1 MSLQNVKEY
10 LKNYNM
16 DSKIIEL
23 NESSATFFMLG
34 NKMKYNS
41 DIILKVYNSNS
52 EVASHTYSH
61 KYLTKLNDT
70 DLDTEFNS
78 TSIIFNEITGG
89 NIDYLRPPYGI
100 YNDKVI
106 ENSPYP
112 LILWN
117 IDTKD
122 WLTRDSNEIYNN
134 IINNVCDGCIV
145 LLHDTYKETI
155 DALKITLP
163 VLKEKGYEVVSISNL
178 LKAKNIELKRG
189 DIIKKID

>member
-1 MSLQNVKEY
+1 MTAPG
-10 LKNYNM
+10 
-16 DSKIIEL
+16 
-23 NESSATFFMLG
+23 SA
-34 NKMKYNS
+34 
-41 DIILKVYNSNS
+41 
-52 EVASHTYSH
+52 
-61 KYLTKLNDT
+61 KLNDS

-89 NIDYLRPPYGI
+89 NINYLRPPYGI

-106 ENSPYP
+106 EKSPYP

-122 WLTRDSNEIYNN
+122 WLTRDSNKIYDN
-134 IINNVCDGCIV
+134 IINSVCDGCIV

-178 LKAKNIELKRG
+178 LKAKNKEIKRG
-189 DIIKKID
+189 EIIKKID